1 MKDIIGKSKIKSTN
15 LPRKLTINRVDVYN
29 KPEIERYFRWFLY
42 KYWSETGQSKI
53 FESHLKHLKH
63 VSIKWMS

>member
-29 KPEIERYFRWFLY
+29 KPEIERYSRWFLY
-42 KYWSETGQSKI
+42 KYLSETGQSKT
-53 FESHLKHLKH
+53 FEIHLKHLKH